1 MKMEQIQYVIRYRR
15 VEIFEGNTHAE
26 GRKSSAARSMA
37 NVMALQGLDG
47 RSEERPKPPRN

>member
-1 MKMEQIQYVIRYRR
+1 MQR
-15 VEIFEGNTHAE
+15 

-47 RSEERPKPPRN
+47 SNEERPKPPRELTKEQREEWD